1 MKEISNQLIEG
12 LFLKPTIFSVIIVIA
27 IIIILIKIIKII
39 KMKKDSKWAFLIL
52 KFLILC

>member
-39 KMKKDSKWAFLIL
+39 KMKKDSK
-52 KFLILC
+52 